1 MSKSKQKLIDIALI
15 LLGVASIGTIALFS
29 FVDFTLS
36 AIPQIDSLAKDVM
49 ERVLLTV
56 FLVVLCT
63 TSQFAGI
70 LKFPTDNMGK
80 QFVALLPCLA
90 VAIANFPFL
99 SLAKGN
105 ATLQNFQYVW
115 LFSLQCVLI
124 GVVEELFFRGIVQD
138 VVWKKTQKLSMVLQT
153 VICAAIFSVWHL
165 VNLMFGQGFATT
177 LLQVGYSFLIG
188 AMLTTLRLVTNNI
201 WLCVLVHALF
211 DFGGNIVN
219 ALGSGEVWDVP
230 FWIATV
236 VCGVSCA
243 VWVVAMLVKS
253 DKNKAVL
260 QPENI
265 RSCGSD
271 EQ

>member
-36 AIPQIDSLAKDVM
+36 TIPQIDSLAKDVI
-49 ERVLLTV
+49 ERALLTV
-56 FLVVLCT
+56 FLVVLCV
-63 TSQFAGI
+63 TSQFANI
-70 LKFPTDNMGK
+70 LRFPADNIGK
-80 QFVALLPCLA
+80 QLVALLPCLA
-90 VAIANFPFL
+90 VAIANFPFS
-99 SLAKGN
+99 SLAKGS

-138 VVWKKTQKLSMVLQT
+138 VVWRRTQKLSTVLQT

-165 VNLMFGQGFATT
+165 VNLMFGQGLAAT

-211 DFGGNIVN
+211 DFGGNLVN

-230 FWIATV
+230 FWVATV
-236 VCGVSCA
+236 ACGILCA
-243 VWVVAMLVKS
+243 VWVVTSLVKS
-253 DKNKAVL
+253 DRNKPVF

-265 RSCGSD
+265 RSCGGD

>member
-1 MSKSKQKLIDIALI
+1 MSHY
-15 LLGVASIGTIALFS
+15 F
-29 FVDFTLS
+29 
-36 AIPQIDSLAKDVM
+36 LAW
-49 ERVLLTV
+49 LW
-56 FLVVLCT
+56 
-63 TSQFAGI
+63 
-70 LKFPTDNMGK
+70 
-80 QFVALLPCLA
+80 LLPTFRFRHLQ
-90 VAIANFPFL
+90 
-99 SLAKGN
+99 K
-105 ATLQNFQYVW
+105 ATLRCKIFNTYGF
-115 LFSLQCVLI
+115 FLQCVLI

-138 VVWKKTQKLSMVLQT
+138 VVWKKTHKLS
-153 VICAAIFSVWHL
+153 IWHL

>member
-90 VAIANFPFL
+90 VAIANFPFS

-138 VVWKKTQKLSMVLQT
+138 VVWKK
-153 VICAAIFSVWHL
+153 
-165 VNLMFGQGFATT
+165 
-177 LLQVGYSFLIG
+177 
-188 AMLTTLRLVTNNI
+188 R
-201 WLCVLVHALF
+201 
-211 DFGGNIVN
+211 
-219 ALGSGEVWDVP
+219 
-230 FWIATV
+230 
-236 VCGVSCA
+236 
-243 VWVVAMLVKS
+243 
-253 DKNKAVL
+253 KNCRWYYK
-260 QPENI
+260 
-265 RSCGSD
+265 R
-271 EQ
+271 